1 MGDQK
6 DVTYEIKLPQR
17 EPTKFE
23 QERRAFFRLLPQLLA
38 IHRGQYVAIHDEKV
52 AESGTDRME
61 VAMKVW
67 KRVGGVDLYV
77 GLVTDEPEPVS
88 RSGVVRERL
97 RESH

>member
-1 MGDQK
+1 MSDQK

-23 QERRAFFRLLPQLLA
+23 RERRAFLRLLPELLA
-38 IHRGQYVAIHDEKV
+38 TRRGQYVAIHEEQV
-52 AESGTDRME
+52 AESGPDRME

-77 GLVTDEPEPVS
+77 GLVTDQPETIA
-88 RSGVVRERL
+88 RSGVVRERC
-97 RESH
+97 